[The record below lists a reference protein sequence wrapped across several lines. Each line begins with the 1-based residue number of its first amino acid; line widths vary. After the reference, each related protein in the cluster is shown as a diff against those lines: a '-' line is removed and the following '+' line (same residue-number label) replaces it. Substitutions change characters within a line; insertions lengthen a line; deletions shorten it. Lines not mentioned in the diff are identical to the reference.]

1 MLNATG
7 MRMRKKYLVFRK
19 DGNGNER
26 MTLGVFSSKKRAES
40 SIRKDS
46 TQLSAAC
53 RESCPEASPYLESG
67 NDECLLVLRPG
78 KEVRYRMEICLEDKI

>member
-7 MRMRKKYLVFRK
+7 MSMRKKYLVFRK

-26 MTLGVFSSKKRAES
+26 MTLGVFSSRKRAES

-53 RESCPEASPYLESG
+53 RESCPDASPYLESG
-67 NDECLLVLRPG
+67 KDEYRLVLRPG
-78 KEVRYRMEICLEDKI
+78 NEIRYWLEICLEDKI

>member
-19 DGNGNER
+19 DGDGNER

-46 TQLSAAC
+46 TELSAAC
-53 RESCPEASPYLESG
+53 HESCPDASPYLESG
-67 NDECLLVLRPG
+67 NDEYRLVLRPG
-78 KEVRYRMEICLEDKI
+78 KEVIYRLEICLEDKI

>member
-19 DGNGNER
+19 DGDGNER
-26 MTLGVFSSKKRAES
+26 MTLGVFSSRKRAES

-46 TQLSAAC
+46 TELSAAC
-53 RESCPEASPYLESG
+53 RESCPDALPYLESG
-67 NDECLLVLRPG
+67 NDEYRLALRPG
-78 KEVRYRMEICLEDKI
+78 KEVIYRLEICLEDKI